1 MLLTP
6 ILSNNEIIDGFCDAI
21 WLEDGLAKNTLA
33 SYRAD
38 LIIFERWLE
47 ANGRE
52 KSLLEVTRQDIL
64 AYLADA
70 FSQSKKPRT
79 SARLL
84 STLKRLYQFLLR
96 EGSVKEDPTLK
107 IRSPKIPKN
116 IPQSLIEIDVDKIL
130 EAPNT
135 DSPMGIRDR
144 AMLEVLYGSGLR
156 VSELVSIRMNQINLS
171 EGVIRVVG
179 KGSKERVIPIGEPA
193 RDWVGKYL
201 EISRPVIL
209 GRGISDTLFVTNR
222 HQGMSR
228 QAFWNLIRKYVFVAG
243 VKKKVSPHTLRH
255 AFATHLLNHG
265 ADLRVVQLL
274 LGHANVSTTQI
285 YTHVAKERLKSLHEK
300 HHPRG

>member
-1 MLLTP
+1 MSAKP

-21 WLEDGLAKNTLA
+21 WLEDGLAKNTLV

-38 LIIFERWLE
+38 LIIFQRWLK
-47 ANGRE
+47 ANSRE

-135 DSPMGIRDR
+135 DNPMGIRDR

-222 HQGMSR
+222 HRGMSR

>member
-1 MLLTP
+1 MSAKP

-130 EAPNT
+130 EAPNA

-243 VKKKVSPHTLRH
+243 IKKKVSPHTLRH

>member
-1 MLLTP
+1 MPATP

-21 WLEDGLAKNTLA
+21 WLEDGLAKNTLV

-38 LIIFERWLE
+38 LIIFERWLK

-116 IPQSLIEIDVDKIL
+116 IPHSLIEIDVDKIL

-222 HQGMSR
+222 HRGMSR

-285 YTHVAKERLKSLHEK
+285 YTHVAKERLKSLHQK

>member
-1 MLLTP
+1 MSAKP

-21 WLEDGLAKNTLA
+21 WLEDGLAKNTLV

-38 LIIFERWLE
+38 LIIFERWLK

-130 EAPNT
+130 EAPNA

-201 EISRPVIL
+201 DISRPVIL

-243 VKKKVSPHTLRH
+243 IKKKVSPHTLRH

>member
-1 MLLTP
+1 MSAKP

-21 WLEDGLAKNTLA
+21 WLEDGLAKNTLV

-38 LIIFERWLE
+38 LIIFQRWLK
-47 ANGRE
+47 ANSRE

-116 IPQSLIEIDVDKIL
+116 IPQSLIEIDVEKIL

-135 DSPMGIRDR
+135 DNPMGIRDR

>member
-1 MLLTP
+1 MPATP

-38 LIIFERWLE
+38 LIIFERWLK

-209 GRGISDTLFVTNR
+209 GRGISDTLFVTSR

-255 AFATHLLNHG
+255 AFATHLLNNG

>member
-1 MLLTP
+1 MSAKP

-21 WLEDGLAKNTLA
+21 WLEDGLAKNTLV

-38 LIIFERWLE
+38 LIIFQRWLK
-47 ANGRE
+47 ANSRE

-116 IPQSLIEIDVDKIL
+116 IPQSLIEIDVEKIL

-135 DSPMGIRDR
+135 DNPMGIRDR

-243 VKKKVSPHTLRH
+243 IKKKVSPHTLRH

>member
-1 MLLTP
+1 MPAIP

-38 LIIFERWLE
+38 LIIFERWLK

-84 STLKRLYQFLLR
+84 STLKRLYQFFLR

-135 DSPMGIRDR
+135 DNPMGIRDR

-209 GRGISDTLFVTNR
+209 GRRISDTLFVTNR
-222 HQGMSR
+222 HRGMSR